1 MLDHVKN
8 KAAEYFEDIKKLRRH
23 LHQHPELSFEEFKT
37 QAFVKE
43 VLALKGIASLQIA
56 NTGLVA
62 IIKGTKAESDRV
74 IALRGDMDALPITE
88 ENDLVY
94 SSTNQGVMHA
104 CGHDVHTSS
113 LLGTAFILNDLR
125 DQFSGTVKLLFQPGE
140 ETLPGG
146 ASVMIKEGALEN
158 PTPTAIFGQHVY
170 PDMEVGK
177 LGFRPGQYMAACD
190 ELHIDIIGKGG
201 HGALPHKTIDA
212 VLVASHVVVG
222 LQSIISRNKK
232 PDAPSVLS
240 IGKFIANG
248 ATNVIPEKVHLEG
261 TFRSFDEEWRAEA
274 HQLIKRFIHQTAEA
288 YGAKAMVDIR
298 NGYPSVYNNPELTAK
313 ARARAVDYLGEANVV
328 DLDLRMT
335 GEDFAYFSQA
345 MPGSFYRLGTRNETE
360 GITSALHTSTFNVD
374 ERCLEIGSGFMAYL
388 AMRELEEK

>member
-1 MLDHVKN
+1 MMEQIKK
-8 KAAEYFEDIKKLRRH
+8 KATEYFSEVQKLRRH
-23 LHQHPELSFEEFKT
+23 LHQHPELSFQEFKT
-37 QAFVKE
+37 QAFVKQA
-43 VLALKGIASLQIA
+43 LAAKGIESTEIA

-62 IIKGTKAESDRV
+62 LIKGTKSESDKV

-88 ENDLVY
+88 ENELDY
-94 SSTNQGVMHA
+94 CSSNNGVMHA

-113 LLGTAFILNDLR
+113 LLGSAFILNDLR

-146 ASVMIKEGALEN
+146 ASVMIEDGALIN
-158 PTPTAIFGQHVY
+158 PAPKAIFGQHVY

-201 HGALPHKTIDA
+201 HGALPHKTVDS

-222 LQSIISRNKK
+222 LQSIISRNRK
-232 PDAPSVLS
+232 PDMPSVLS

-248 ATNVIPEKVHLEG
+248 ATNVLPEKVHLEG

-274 HQLIKRFIHQTAEA
+274 HHLIERFVHQTAAA
-288 YGAKAMVDIR
+288 YGARAEVDVR
-298 NGYPSVYNNPELTAK
+298 KGYPFVYNDPELTEK
-313 ARARAVDYLGEANVV
+313 ARARAVDFLGEANVV

-345 MPGSFYRLGTRNETE
+345 MPGSFYRLGTRNESE

-374 ERCLEIGSGFMAYL
+374 ERCLEIGAGFMAYL
-388 AMRELEEK
+388 AIKELEEK

>member
-1 MLDHVKN
+1 MLEQIKK
-8 KAAEYFEDIKKLRRH
+8 KAAEYFSEVKKLRRH
-23 LHQHPELSFEEFKT
+23 LHQHPELSFKEFKT
-37 QAFVKE
+37 QAFVKHA
-43 VLALKGIASLQIA
+43 LAAKGIETQEIA
-56 NTGLVA
+56 KTGLVA
-62 IIKGTKAESDRV
+62 LIKGTKAESDKV

-88 ENDLVY
+88 ENEIDY
-94 SSTNQGVMHA
+94 CSTNQGVMHA

-146 ASVMIKEGALEN
+146 ASVMIADGALEN
-158 PTPTAIFGQHVY
+158 PAPSAIFGQHVY

-201 HGALPHKTIDA
+201 HGALPHKTVDA

-222 LQSIISRNKK
+222 LQSIISRNRK
-232 PDAPSVLS
+232 PDMPSVLS

-248 ATNVIPEKVHLEG
+248 ATNVLPDKVHLEG
-261 TFRSFDEEWRAEA
+261 TFRSFDEEWRVKA
-274 HQLIKRFIHQTAEA
+274 HQLIERFIHQTAEA
-288 YGAKAMVDIR
+288 YGAKAEVDVR
-298 NGYPSVYNNPELTAK
+298 KGYPFVYNNPELTEK

-345 MPGSFYRLGTRNETE
+345 MPGSFYRLGTRNESA

-374 ERCLEIGSGFMAYL
+374 ERCLEIGAGFMAYL
-388 AMRELEEK
+388 AIKELEEK